1 MTAELNDEEFPK
13 TNKTFDKLREEILW
27 EMNVA
32 GHKSETR
39 SGPNRKQVAG
49 HKQETRSNNRRQ

>member
-39 SGPNRKQVAG
+39 SGSQIGN
-49 HKQETRSNNRRQ
+49 T